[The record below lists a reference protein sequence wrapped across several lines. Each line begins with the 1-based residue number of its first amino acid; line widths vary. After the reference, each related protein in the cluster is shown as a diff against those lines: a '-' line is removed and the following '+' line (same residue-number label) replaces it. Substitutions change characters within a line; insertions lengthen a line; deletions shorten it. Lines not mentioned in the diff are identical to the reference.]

1 MREVSV
7 GDDERNQGEAFNYPQ
22 LCSQN
27 SKIARRILHDQN
39 VSRVQCLIQ
48 VLQQIVLTTDKS
60 GIGVRWLLSCEP
72 FWCFMFNPGRMC
84 CYVIY
89 LSNVARLQILL
100 NTEKIKFKK
109 GLLELASGDSGG
121 CVTGRGTA
129 CVCAS
134 C

>member
-48 VLQQIVLTTDKS
+48 VLQQIVLTSPGSAS
-60 GIGVRWLLSCEP
+60 GGCYRVSRFGVLCSKQA
-72 FWCFMFNPGRMC
+72 MC

-89 LSNVARLQILL
+89 LSNVARLQIFL

-109 GLLELASGDSGG
+109 GLFELASGDRGG

>member
-72 FWCFMFNPGRMC
+72 IWCFMFNPGH
-84 CYVIY
+84 V
-89 LSNVARLQILL
+89 LL
-100 NTEKIKFKK
+100 CNLFEQRCKATNISQYRENK
-109 GLLELASGDSGG
+109 
-121 CVTGRGTA
+121 V
-129 CVCAS
+129 
-134 C
+134 

>member
-48 VLQQIVLTTDKS
+48 VLQQIVLTRHTSTAADCTDKS

-72 FWCFMFNPGRMC
+72 FWCFMFKAGH
-84 CYVIY
+84 V
-89 LSNVARLQILL
+89 LL
-100 NTEKIKFKK
+100 CNLFEQRCKATNISQYREN
-109 GLLELASGDSGG
+109 
-121 CVTGRGTA
+121 
-129 CVCAS
+129 
-134 C
+134 